1 MSDRV
6 LIVMDDAF
14 ELSTMSSALKMHG
27 TNVIGEAQKESSAI
41 LLLRSMQPNI
51 LLIDM
56 HYSEEHSIAIAN
68 VIRRESPEIGVVM
81 LVPCADFRLLG
92 ELHSE
97 IPMGTKVVIKKT
109 MNNLAALC
117 DVFSDSR
124 NIVVDAP
131 VTLVNGN
138 VLLEER
144 ALQNLKSH
152 LTDIQIQTLRLVA
165 EGLTNAEISR
175 MRFVSGKSVE
185 QIVSRIAQVLNV
197 QPDRTKNLR
206 VQLVGQYFKWIGAPR
221 H

>member
-14 ELSTMSSALKMHG
+14 ELSTMGSALKLHG

-41 LLLRSMQPNI
+41 LLLRSMQPNV

-56 HYSEEHSIAIAN
+56 HLSEVHSIAIAK
-68 VIRRESPEIGVVM
+68 VIRKESPEIGIVM
-81 LVPCADFRLLG
+81 LVACADFRLLG
-92 ELHSE
+92 QINTD

-109 MNNLAALC
+109 MNNVASLC
-117 DVFSDSR
+117 DVISDSR
-124 NIVVDAP
+124 ILSVDAP
-131 VTLVNGN
+131 VTWVNGN
-138 VLLEER
+138 TLLQEK
-144 ALQNLKSH
+144 ALQGLNSH

-165 EGLTNAEISR
+165 DGLTNAEISR
-175 MRFVSGKSVE
+175 IRFVSEKAVE

-197 QPDRTKNLR
+197 QPDRSKNLR
-206 VQLVGQYFKWIGAPR
+206 VQLVGEYFKWIGAPR